1 MEARPVPERYRKDA
15 GSWEHRN
22 LCGMHHNSLREFH
35 SLRKITIWNRR
46 IRKTS
51 ISGPTFFMLNTQKQD
66 KQVEEVND
74 HMATESCNGV
84 PQLRPGERSWKVSAA
99 TADWNKLECPPN
111 HCCFQG
117 KIIQFLK
124 LLAKSCKKLGSQPR
138 SQPPMF
144 AVNLHSHCLNSNS
157 YCLKLDFV
165 LVHPHFV

>member
-1 MEARPVPERYRKDA
+1 MTIHPSYALRLQPFVDTPRLRDIARVSWRPGRYRNGIGRTQA
-15 GSWEHRN
+15 PEN
-22 LCGMHHNSLREFH
+22 IEICAVC
-35 SLRKITIWNRR
+35 ITIASGNFTVYGKSPFG
-46 IRKTS
+46 IGESEKTS

-117 KIIQFLK
+117 K
-124 LLAKSCKKLGSQPR
+124 
-138 SQPPMF
+138 
-144 AVNLHSHCLNSNS
+144 N
-157 YCLKLDFV
+157 
-165 LVHPHFV
+165 HPVSEVVG